1 MIRSVYRVD
10 TKGSLDSLERRE
22 EELSSPE
29 DHEVT
34 VEIRAIGLN
43 FADIFAIQGLYS
55 ATPKGSFI
63 PGLEYSGKIIAVGK
77 KVKKFRKNDKV
88 MGVTRFGAYAD
99 YINIDQRYIFPL
111 PPRWTFEQG
120 AGFLVQGLTAYYA
133 LLPLGDLKKGQNVLI
148 HSAAGGVG
156 IYANRIAKKFGA
168 WTLGTVGNHSKIAL
182 LEKEGYDAWIIR
194 SSRFPEELESALAG
208 KELHLVL
215 ECIGGKIFSASYEAL
230 SPMGRMIVYGS
241 ASFMGQGARL
251 NWLTLAWRY
260 MTRPKV
266 DTLAIVSENKA
277 VMGFNL
283 IWLYEKIDEL
293 TIHLKNLHKLN
304 LAPPHIGSVYPFVD
318 LPDAVRHFQT
328 GNTTGKVVI
337 TVDPVK

>member
-22 EELSSPE
+22 EELPRPG
-29 DHEVT
+29 DNEVA

-63 PGLEYSGKIIAVGK
+63 PGLEYSGKVVAVGK
-77 KVKKFRKNDKV
+77 KVKNFKKNDKV

-99 YINIDQRYIFPL
+99 YINIDSRYIFPL
-111 PPRWTFEQG
+111 PPKWSFEQG

-133 LLPLGDLKKGQNVLI
+133 LLPLGDLRKGQNVLI

-168 WTLGTVGNHSKIAL
+168 WTLGSVGNHSKISL

-194 SSRFPEELESALAG
+194 SSRFPEELKTALG
-208 KELHLVL
+208 GRELHLVL
-215 ECIGGKIFSASYEAL
+215 ECIGGKIFKASYDAL
-230 SPMGRMIVYGS
+230 SPMGRMVVYGS
-241 ASFMGQGARL
+241 ASFMSQGDKV

-260 MTRPKV
+260 LTRPKV
-266 DTLAIVSENKA
+266 DTLEIVSDNKA

-293 TIHLKNLHKLN
+293 TVHLKALLKLN
-304 LAPPHIGSVYPFVD
+304 LEPPHIGSVYPFVD
-318 LPDAVRHFQT
+318 LPEAVRHFQT

-337 TVDPVK
+337 TVESGK